1 MIPNSS
7 ILEKQHNELT
17 KASNNDFYEHK
28 DLLSSSIRRCYLEI
42 GEKDTWLSLRAEECK
57 LPGLQR
63 AAGHDMY
70 SNTAE
75 ALKSYVHLIDS
86 VENVVDSYAE
96 DGVAMELSVAF
107 LEERWVALQRESCAW
122 NVLEEYVGD
131 DGPFKVM
138 IECAW
143 KTKNWE
149 KLRRLCSSPSA
160 VSALELGDMDVKMS
174 EILLAISDGKLNE
187 VENLHAQT
195 AQLCLYNWQ
204 LLPSVYS
211 GCDAHSQILHMF
223 NRLVDIRE
231 SGQIMVEAR

>member
-1 MIPNSS
+1 
-7 ILEKQHNELT
+7 
-17 KASNNDFYEHK
+17 
-28 DLLSSSIRRCYLEI
+28 
-42 GEKDTWLSLRAEECK
+42 
-57 LPGLQR
+57 
-63 AAGHDMY
+63 MY
-70 SNTAE
+70 SNITDALESYMHLMDIAE
-75 ALKSYVHLIDS
+75 NEMDS
-86 VENVVDSYAE
+86 DSNDEFDVEQN
-96 DGVAMELSVAF
+96 VAF

-122 NVLEEYVGD
+122 NVLEEFLGE
-131 DGPFKVM
+131 DGPFKLM

-149 KLRRLCSSPSA
+149 KLRSLCSSPSA

-204 LLPSVYS
+204 LLPPLHS
-211 GCDAHSQILHMF
+211 GCDTHFQILHMF